1 MTIRLRTAFFIGLGI
16 IILWFFYIERAILT
30 PFILGAIFAY
40 VLNPVI
46 NFITHRI
53 KLPRTLS
60 VIIIYLIIVGTIV
73 FLGTVVTRQIL
84 QESSDLRNFS
94 DNFSKA
100 AKEQIHTF
108 PSWLAPEA
116 ESILTS
122 IQKSKFL
129 TSSSLFT
136 FFPRALSGFF
146 GFLVFLF
153 SGFYFLKDGGKI
165 FGKLA
170 VYVPREYK
178 IDVEILF
185 RKINSVFGD
194 YLRGQIFMIFFVSTV
209 LFIALTILGV
219 KFAAILA
226 VFSGFAEIVPI
237 IGPIVAGGVAA
248 ITVLINGQVNF
259 GLTPFSGAITV
270 AIVYTVVRQ
279 FQDYFVV
286 PHVMGR
292 IAKLHPVLILFSA
305 LAGEHIA
312 GILGLVLAVPAAATI
327 RIMLEFFLNQI
338 NERTYASGSNK

>member
-46 NFITHRI
+46 NLITHKIKIPRI
-53 KLPRTLS
+53 IS
-60 VIIIYLIIVGTIV
+60 VIFIYAVIVGIIV
-73 FLGTVVTRQIL
+73 FLGTVTTRQIL

-94 DNFSKA
+94 DNFSKV
-100 AKEQIHTF
+100 AKEQILIL

-116 ESILTS
+116 ESILMS

-165 FGKLA
+165 FEKLV

-178 IDVEILF
+178 VDIEILF

-194 YLRGQIFMIFFVSTV
+194 YLRGQIFMIFFVSSA

-219 KFAAILA
+219 RFALILA
-226 VFSGFAEIVPI
+226 IFSGFAEIVPI
-237 IGPIVAGGVAA
+237 IGPIVAGTVAA
-248 ITVLINGQVNF
+248 VTVLINGQVNF
-259 GLTPFSGAITV
+259 GLTPVGGAITI

-292 IAKLHPVLILFSA
+292 IAKLHPVLILFAA

-312 GILGLVLAVPAAATI
+312 GILGLVLAVPAAAAV
-327 RIMLEFFLNQI
+327 RITLEFFLNQI
-338 NERTYASGSNK
+338 NERTYSAQKS

>member
-40 VLNPVI
+40 VFNPVI

-60 VIIIYLIIVGTIV
+60 VIIIYLIIVGAIV
-73 FLGTVVTRQIL
+73 FLGTIAARQIL
-84 QESSDLRNFS
+84 AESTDLRRFSENFT
-94 DNFSKA
+94 KA
-100 AKEQIHTF
+100 TKDQVHAL
-108 PSWLAPEA
+108 PDWLRPEA
-116 ESILTS
+116 DSILIS
-122 IQKSKFL
+122 IEKSRFVS
-129 TSSSLFT
+129 SSSLFT
-136 FFPRALSGFF
+136 IFPRALSGFF

-153 SGFYFLKDGGKI
+153 SGFYFLKDGKKI
-165 FGKLA
+165 FEKLV

-178 IDVEILF
+178 VDIEILF

-194 YLRGQIFMIFFVSTV
+194 YLRGQIFMIFFVATV
-209 LFIALTILGV
+209 LFIALTILGIR
-219 KFAAILA
+219 FAAILA

-237 IGPIVAGGVAA
+237 IGPVVAGAVAA

-286 PHVMGR
+286 PHVMGK

-312 GILGLVLAVPAAATI
+312 GILGLVLAVPVAATI
-327 RIMLEFFLNQI
+327 RIMLEFFLDQI
-338 NERTYASGSNK
+338 NERTYSAQKS

>member
-16 IILWFFYIERAILT
+16 IILWFFYLERTILT

-46 NFITHRI
+46 NLITHKIKIPRI
-53 KLPRTLS
+53 IS
-60 VIIIYLIIVGTIV
+60 VIFIYAVIVGIIV
-73 FLGTVVTRQIL
+73 FLGTVTTRQIL

-94 DNFSKA
+94 DNFSKV
-100 AKEQIHTF
+100 AKEQILIL

-116 ESILTS
+116 ESILMS

-153 SGFYFLKDGGKI
+153 SGFYFLKDGGKLFEKFI
-165 FGKLA
+165 
-170 VYVPREYK
+170 VYVPKEYK
-178 IDVEILF
+178 VDIEILV

-194 YLRGQIFMIFFVSTV
+194 YLRGQIFMIFFVSSA

-219 KFAAILA
+219 RFALILA
-226 VFSGFAEIVPI
+226 IFSGFAEIVPI

-248 ITVLINGQVNF
+248 LTVLVNGQVNF

-270 AIVYTVVRQ
+270 AIVYLVIRE

-286 PHVMGR
+286 PHVMGK
-292 IAKLHPVLILFSA
+292 IVKLHPVLILFSA

-312 GILGLVLAVPAAATI
+312 GILGLVLAVPAAAAV
-327 RIMLEFFLNQI
+327 RITLEFFLNQI
-338 NERTYASGSNK
+338 NERTYSAQKS

>member
-16 IILWFFYIERAILT
+16 IILWFFYIERTILT

-60 VIIIYLIIVGTIV
+60 VLIIYALIVTAIVMLGTI
-73 FLGTVVTRQIL
+73 LTRQVL
-84 QESSDLRNFS
+84 QESTELRKFTSNIVPTLY
-94 DNFSKA
+94 
-100 AKEQIHTF
+100 EQINQLPF
-108 PSWLAPEA
+108 WIKPEA
-116 ESILTS
+116 QDLLNSFV
-122 IQKSKFL
+122 KSKFL
-129 TSSSLFT
+129 TSSSIIVL
-136 FFPRALSGFF
+136 FPRALSGFF

-165 FGKLA
+165 FEKLA
-170 VYVPREYK
+170 VYAPREYK
-178 IDVEILF
+178 VDIEILF

-209 LFIALTILGV
+209 LFVALTVLGIR
-219 KFAAILA
+219 FALILA

-237 IGPIVAGGVAA
+237 IGPIVAGTVAA
-248 ITVLINGQVNF
+248 VTVLINGQVNF
-259 GLTPFSGAITV
+259 GLTPVGGAITI

-292 IAKLHPVLILFSA
+292 IAKLHPVLILFAA

-312 GILGLVLAVPAAATI
+312 GILGLVLAVPAAAAI
-327 RIMLEFFLNQI
+327 RLMLEFFLNKI
-338 NERTYASGSNK
+338 NERSYSANK

>member
-16 IILWFFYIERAILT
+16 IILWFLYIERAILT

-40 VLNPVI
+40 VFNPVI

-60 VIIIYLIIVGTIV
+60 VIIIYLIIVGVIV
-73 FLGTVVTRQIL
+73 FLGAIAARQIL
-84 QESSDLRNFS
+84 TESTELRHFSENFIKVTK
-94 DNFSKA
+94 DQVHA
-100 AKEQIHTF
+100 L
-108 PSWLAPEA
+108 PDWLRPEA
-116 ESILTS
+116 DSVLLSIE
-122 IQKSKFL
+122 KSRFVS
-129 TSSSLFT
+129 SSSLFT

-146 GFLVFLF
+146 AFLVFLF

-165 FGKLA
+165 FEKIV
-170 VYVPREYK
+170 VYVPHEYK
-178 IDVEILF
+178 LDIEILF

-194 YLRGQIFMIFFVSTV
+194 YLRGQIFMIFFVATV
-209 LFIALTILGV
+209 LFIALTVLGIR
-219 KFAAILA
+219 FALILA
-226 VFSGFAEIVPI
+226 VLSGFAEIVPI
-237 IGPIVAGGVAA
+237 IGPVVAGTVAA
-248 ITVLINGQVNF
+248 ITVLVNGQVNF

-270 AIVYTVVRQ
+270 LIIYTVVRQ

-286 PHVMGR
+286 PNVMGK

-312 GILGLVLAVPAAATI
+312 GILGLVLAVPAAAAI

-338 NERTYASGSNK
+338 NERTYSAQKS